1 MQTSDYDA
9 KKLQPAL
16 HLAAEY
22 RRKIATGGPSAD
34 TIQIRSTIEDLVGY
48 RDHAGHFC
56 LPTPVREAMGLE
68 S

>member
-1 MQTSDYDA
+1 MTTDYET
-9 KKLQPAL
+9 KRLQPAL

-22 RRKIATGGPSAD
+22 KCKLATHGHCAD

-48 RDHAGHFC
+48 LGPDGKFT
-56 LPTPVREAMGLE
+56 LPAPVREAMGLG

>member
-1 MQTSDYDA
+1 MTTTYDA

-22 RRKIATGGPSAD
+22 RRKIATHGQCAD

-48 RDHAGHFC
+48 LDADNKFT
-56 LPTPVREAMGLE
+56 LPAPVRAAMGE
-68 S
+68 